1 MRGAGTAQFEKTTE
15 PLGASFPV
23 MFSLAMTQIWVH
35 DQDVAK
41 EFYTTKLGW
50 EVRQDAVIPELGG
63 FRFLTVGPPAQPDI
77 AVALL
82 LVPPPPIFDEE
93 TAAKLKA
100 LVAKG
105 RAGSLFLST
114 DDIHADYETLK
125 ARGVQFYEEPTE
137 YPYGADSGFH
147 DPSGNSIRLAQVK
160 PEFSSARLAI
170 SA

>member
-1 MRGAGTAQFEKTTE
+1 MI
-15 PLGASFPV
+15 
-23 MFSLAMTQIWVH
+23 SLAMTQMWVH

-93 TAAKLKA
+93 TGAALKA

-105 RAGSLFLST
+105 RTGSLFLST
-114 DDIHADYETLK
+114 TDIRADFEALR

-137 YPYGADSGFH
+137 YPYGTDSGFH

-160 PEFSSARLAI
+160 PEFSSSRQPV

>member
-1 MRGAGTAQFEKTTE
+1 MI
-15 PLGASFPV
+15 
-23 MFSLAMTQIWVH
+23 SLAMTQVWVH

-41 EFYTTKLGW
+41 DFYTTKLGW

-82 LVPPPPIFDEE
+82 VVPPAPIFDEQ
-93 TAAKLKA
+93 TGAQLKA

-105 RAGSLFLST
+105 QAGSLFLTT
-114 DDIHADYETLK
+114 DDIQADCEALK

-137 YPYGADSGFH
+137 YPYGRDSGFH

-160 PEFSSARLAI
+160 PGFSSTREPV

>member
-93 TAAKLKA
+93 TAAQLKA

-105 RAGSLFLST
+105 RAGSLFLAT

>member
-1 MRGAGTAQFEKTTE
+1 VRSMI
-15 PLGASFPV
+15 
-23 MFSLAMTQIWVH
+23 SLAMTQIWVH
-35 DQDVAK
+35 DQEVARD
-41 EFYTTKLGW
+41 FYTTKLGW
-50 EVRQDAVIPELGG
+50 EVRQDAVIAELGG

-93 TAAKLKA
+93 TATALKA

-105 RAGSLFLST
+105 RTGSLFLST
-114 DDIHADYETLK
+114 NDIHADYEALR

-137 YPYGADSGFH
+137 YPYGTDSGFH

-160 PEFSSARLAI
+160 PEFSSVGQTV